1 MNHAM
6 TRRLPAEGSTALEGD
21 AFAHFPAILR
31 EAGSAAC
38 FAADEFFAVRIRNA
52 NTRRAYDR
60 CVREFLAWCEARE
73 LTLEQVSPGVADPY
87 IDGLRESATGQRQA
101 LAALRQFFDA
111 LVTRHAV
118 SLNPFLDVRVP
129 PRETHRSNKPEI
141 TVEQARQLLASI
153 NTSRSIGLRDRAVL
167 GTLTYTGARVGA
179 VAQLRLQDL
188 RDYGPYRALAFREK
202 RGADREIPVRID
214 LDGWLTEYLEAAGI
228 RDDPKGSP
236 LFRRNDWHTETRLG
250 SEGIGPWTIRN
261 ILKRRLK
268 DAGLPTIFTPHSFRV
283 LVVSALLD
291 QGVPVDDVQYLAG
304 HARPAITRAY
314 DRSARRVTRNIVER
328 IPI

>member
-1 MNHAM
+1 M
-6 TRRLPAEGSTALEGD
+6 TRRLPAEASTALERD
-21 AFAHFPAILR
+21 AFSHFPAILR

-38 FAADEFFAVRIRNA
+38 GAADEFFAVRIRNA
-52 NTRRAYDR
+52 HTRRAYDR

-118 SLNPFLDVRVP
+118 SLNPFLNVGVP
-129 PRETHRSNKPEI
+129 RRETHLGNKPEV

-153 NTSRSIGLRDRAVL
+153 DTSRSIGLRDRAVL

-214 LDGWLTEYLEAAGI
+214 LDGWLSEYLEAAGI
-228 RDDPKGSP
+228 RDDPKEAP
-236 LFRRNDWHTETRLG
+236 LFRRNDWYTETRLG

-304 HARPAITRAY
+304 HSHPSITRAY
-314 DRSARRVTRNIVER
+314 DRSARRVSRNIVER

>member
-1 MNHAM
+1 M

-129 PRETHRSNKPEI
+129 PARPTAAISPRLRLSRPASCSRPSTPPGRSACAIVPCSAPSPTPAPGLALWRSSGSRI
-141 TVEQARQLLASI
+141 SATTARTAPSHSGRSEGRTGRSPSASI
-153 NTSRSIGLRDRAVL
+153 WTA
-167 GTLTYTGARVGA
+167 
-179 VAQLRLQDL
+179 
-188 RDYGPYRALAFREK
+188 
-202 RGADREIPVRID
+202 
-214 LDGWLTEYLEAAGI
+214 WLTEYIETAGI

-236 LFRRNDWHTETRLG
+236 LFRRSDWHTETRLG

>member
-1 MNHAM
+1 M
-6 TRRLPAEGSTALEGD
+6 TRRPPAEDPTALEGD

-31 EAGSAAC
+31 EAGAAAC
-38 FAADEFFAVRIRNA
+38 GAADEFFAVRIRNA
-52 NTRRAYDR
+52 HTRRAYDR
-60 CVREFLAWCEARE
+60 CVREFLAWCEAGE
-73 LTLEQVSPGVADPY
+73 LTLEQVSPVDAGRY
-87 IDGLRESATGQRQA
+87 IDGLRESAAVQRQA

-118 SLNPFLDVRVP
+118 SLNPFLNVRA
-129 PRETHRSNKPEI
+129 PRPETHRGKKPEV
-141 TVEQARQLLASI
+141 TVEQASQLLASI
-153 NTSRSIGLRDRAVL
+153 DTTRSIGLRDRAVL

-179 VAQLRLQDL
+179 VAQLRLQDR
-188 RDYGPYRALAFREK
+188 RDYGPYRAFRFREK
-202 RGADREIPVRID
+202 RGKEREIPVRID
-214 LDGWLTEYLEAAGI
+214 LDGWLTEYIEVAGI
-228 RDDPKGSP
+228 RDDPKEAP
-236 LFRRNDWHTETRLG
+236 LFRRVDYHTPTWLG
-250 SEGIGPWTIRN
+250 EGGIGPWTIRN

-304 HARPAITRAY
+304 HSRPWTTQAY
-314 DRSARRVTRNIVER
+314 DRSVRRVSRNIVER